1 MVANGRG
8 ASYVKYLVL
17 VKVVGELLFVYGLLG
32 WIYGAVFVF
41 VHPSWLS
48 APLSHLTP
56 WIRQDTFTII
66 SFLISMFG
74 FFMWRLA
81 KEWVK

>member
-1 MVANGRG
+1 MANWKGEDNM
-8 ASYVKYLVL
+8 KYLVL

-32 WIYGAVFVF
+32 WIYGVVFVF
-41 VHPSWLS
+41 VRPSWLS

-56 WIRQDTFTII
+56 WIRQDTFTIF
-66 SFLISMFG
+66 SFLISMAG

-81 KEWVK
+81 KEWTK